1 MSDARR
7 ILDERL
13 ARGEIDDAEYDRLIA
28 KLGASQPEATQ
39 SAASSRKPQRIEI
52 EDGVINLEDYDG
64 VRTNVEFI
72 TKFNAGVGVIFFVIG
87 PIIGNNVVM
96 LIGVGMFVIAL
107 LSFAFTRSVKVQVLK
122 GGTWQDIGKYNYS
135 KAEEIKSHLAANL

>member
-1 MSDARR
+1 MSDARK

-28 KLGASQPEATQ
+28 KLGASQSEAIQ
-39 SAASSRKPQRIEI
+39 GVASSRKPQRIEI

-72 TKFNAGVGVIFFVIG
+72 TQFNGGVGAIFFVIG
-87 PIIGNNVVM
+87 LIIGNNVVT
-96 LIGVGMFVIAL
+96 LIGLGMFVIAL
-107 LSFAFTRSVKVQVLK
+107 LSLVFSRSVKVQVSK
-122 GGTWQDIGKYNYS
+122 AGTWQDIGKYTYS
-135 KAEEIKSHLAANL
+135 KAEEIKSQLAAAL